1 MAPPYLIE
9 EDLFYTEDGAGERAD
24 AARPSPARLAGDR
37 LSRRWGES
45 PTEGRNRGPE
55 GRFEMS
61 EIIVVHPGGVHLDEI
76 IAVSL
81 TCRERG
87 VLPVERRNPTEAEI
101 ADPEVWAVKS
111 NAAVAAAREGR
122 SGD

>member
-1 MAPPYLIE
+1 
-9 EDLFYTEDGAGERAD
+9 
-24 AARPSPARLAGDR
+24 
-37 LSRRWGES
+37 
-45 PTEGRNRGPE
+45 
-55 GRFEMS
+55 MS